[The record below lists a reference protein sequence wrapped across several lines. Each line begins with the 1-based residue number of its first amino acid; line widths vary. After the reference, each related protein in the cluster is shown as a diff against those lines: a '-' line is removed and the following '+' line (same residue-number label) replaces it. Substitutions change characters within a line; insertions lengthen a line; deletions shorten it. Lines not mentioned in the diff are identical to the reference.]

1 MPHTER
7 FIKDVYQQ
15 QEIPNAILKCNINK
29 MFNLHTNFSKG
40 VILDALQMLDDIYLI
55 TTIR

>member
-29 MFNLHTNFSKG
+29 MFNLRTNFSKA
-40 VILDALQMLDDIYLI
+40 VILLDALQMLGNIFYNGN
-55 TTIR
+55 